1 MSASKTQA
9 VTLGL
14 AAAAAAGGTICIAS
28 YLRRKRQRAPV
39 TEAPAPLAA
48 TQSLPTPPPPT
59 KGLPASAR
67 VLVVTRIHGQNA
79 AQAFESGPLRAFL
92 QAAVL
97 YADAIAIAVDVGDVL
112 LPR

>member
-1 MSASKTQA
+1 
-9 VTLGL
+9 
-14 AAAAAAGGTICIAS
+14 
-28 YLRRKRQRAPV
+28 
-39 TEAPAPLAA
+39 
-48 TQSLPTPPPPT
+48 
-59 KGLPASAR
+59 

-92 QAAVL
+92 KAAVL